1 MTQALASAK
10 ADWLN
15 RFDGAVARKEITFG
29 SPTVRHLY
37 KRAFDQMGRN
47 CHFITVFGRILL
59 GEDLIAPAEAS
70 IYQRIQEVGTAFQRK
85 VSAMQAVM
93 TEAGIEEMAE
103 FNQQETIKVALIV
116 PSQRKF
122 LDVLVLADEYLRLVN
137 TLWLEG
143 EVSDKEKSK
152 AELELKQLLRGIGST
167 TRKMRIYLQ
176 TKVSEA
182 QAKEKQSAEVKGALA
197 DAGGEGDSD
206 ASDESEP
213 EPTAS
218 DVAAEA
224 VEKPAAKAAGKGKSK
239 KTDTPEAAADAEA
252 ALAAA
257 A

>member
-10 ADWLN
+10 ADWLS

-59 GEDLIAPAEAS
+59 GEDQIAPAEGM

-93 TEAGIEEMAE
+93 AESGIDEMAE
-103 FNQQETIKVALIV
+103 FNQQEKIKVALIV

-122 LDVLVLADEYLRLVN
+122 LDVLLLADEYLRLVN

-182 QAKEKQSAEVKGALA
+182 QAREKLTPEAKEELA
-197 DAGGEGDSD
+197 DAAGDGNSIDSAEKQTEG
-206 ASDESEP
+206 AEQPVAEEAESKP
-213 EPTAS
+213 ATKGRTKKA
-218 DVAAEA
+218 A
-224 VEKPAAKAAGKGKSK
+224 VEGA
-239 KTDTPEAAADAEA
+239 DTEAS
-252 ALAAA
+252 LAAA